1 MENLY
6 KYIYFVPFL
15 LIAFLLIIRFPSKAT
30 YLLAFTIPLSPYI
43 PIIKSQYAA
52 RSAIIMN
59 LSDLLVTGLLA
70 ASFFR
75 ACLENKV
82 CPKYPLSKSNNSILL
97 LYFALLIITLISRP
111 MNESLF
117 QLVYLLR
124 YSLYLLIGYFVWIYL
139 PVKNIERYI
148 IVLLIALL
156 INSVA
161 GIYLFLDMLYNG
173 GVSLTGIRANGLWS
187 MMIGLG
193 TERGIT
199 DPGNFAMYMAM
210 SLIMNIY
217 YLSYMQPHGI
227 KKVLGTMSLFLGF
240 ITIHM
245 TLSRTEIFAFWCV
258 SLYLL
263 LFTRRIILRHII
275 VKFFSLTALA
285 VLALV
290 LYIGVDLFR
299 GTAMRLTGTL
309 SEFQVVEGR
318 YNQVYNLIF
327 YMQDHFTEW
336 WGHGISSWR
345 LYRDEFFIAG
355 ITGYRSGSLYSGYAT
370 IFWDAG
376 IIGAI
381 VWLFWVKWHFY
392 ILKLIRNEREMYWMA
407 MALKA
412 ILICFLVSMIATS
425 TPVHNFRL
433 MGYLSFLFGLLL
445 KYSHQKNIERDQVTE
460 KSTAIEWL

>member
-1 MENLY
+1 M
-6 KYIYFVPFL
+6 
-15 LIAFLLIIRFPSKAT
+15 
-30 YLLAFTIPLSPYI
+30 LAFTIPLSPYI

-139 PVKNIERYI
+139 PVKNIESYI
-148 IVLLIALL
+148 VVLLIALL
-156 INSVA
+156 INSVV
-161 GIYLFLDMLYNG
+161 GIYLFLDMLYSG
-173 GVSLTGIRANGLWS
+173 GVSITGIRANGLWS
-187 MMIGLG
+187 MMIGLNLPQG
-193 TERGIT
+193 TT
-199 DPGNFAMYMAM
+199 DPGGFAMYTAM
-210 SLIMNIY
+210 TLIMNIY
-217 YLSYMQPHGI
+217 YLSYMKPRGI

-240 ITIHM
+240 IAIHM
-245 TLSRTEIFAFWCV
+245 TLSRTALFAFWCV

-263 LFTRRIILRHII
+263 LFTRRIILRNLI
-275 VKFFSLTALA
+275 VKNYSVTALA
-285 VLALV
+285 GVALV
-290 LYIGVDLFR
+290 LYIGIDLFS
-299 GTAMRLTGTL
+299 GAAMRLSGTIGEL
-309 SEFQVVEGR
+309 QVVEGR
-318 YNQVYNLIF
+318 FNPVYNLML
-327 YMQDHFTEW
+327 YLQDNISDW

-345 LYRDEFFIAG
+345 LYKDEFFNAG

-370 IFWDAG
+370 LFWDAG
-376 IIGAI
+376 IIGAF
-381 VWLFWVKWHFY
+381 VWLFWIKRHFY

-412 ILICFLVSMIATS
+412 MFIYFLVTMTATS
-425 TPVHNFRL
+425 IPVHNFRL
-433 MGYLSFLFGLLL
+433 MGYLSFLLGLLL
-445 KYSHQKNIERDQVTE
+445 KYSHQKNIRRSQIRATVP
-460 KSTAIEWL
+460 AQ